1 MLDLEEIYNKTEFAT
16 ILTTGRTGSDYLQ
29 ACLDNVPGI
38 MTFSGHLH
46 FYNFCQEINF
56 SNSEAHNLEK
66 TLDLFIKKY
75 YHLFT
80 EDKIEN
86 KKINLD
92 IEKFKNNFIEVTEKK
107 NLSRQ
112 KFLFAIYLA
121 YHLTLNR
128 NIENIKIMVHHSHH
142 VIETKKFL
150 NDFVNSK
157 LLVTIRDPR
166 ANLKSGIT
174 NWIKY
179 DESKHNQQHYFTYI
193 KRIREDL
200 EFAKK
205 QSNKK
210 FFLKLEEANNIKT
223 KEKLCSFLGVEFN
236 PIIMTATFANKI
248 WVGDKLSRSNTS
260 DGSYNKKAI
269 NNDWENFFTKKDKLI
284 LNLIY
289 TNYKSFGYEINKVN
303 LINIILIFFFIPLPF
318 VFDKKFFTITH
329 FIHKK
334 ISIREKIKNI
344 YFYAKRV
351 LYFYKLLFKFS

>member
-1 MLDLEEIYNKTEFAT
+1 MLYLEKIYNKTEFAT

-29 ACLDNVPGI
+29 ACLDDVPGV

-46 FYNFCQEINF
+46 FYNFCQEINL
-56 SNSEAHNLEK
+56 SNSEVHNLEE

-92 IEKFKNNFIEVTEKK
+92 IGKFKNNFIEITEKK

-112 KFLFAIYLA
+112 KFLFAVYLA

-142 VIETKKFL
+142 VLETKKFL
-150 NDFVNSK
+150 NDFANSK

-210 FFLKLEEANNIKT
+210 FFLKLEEANDIKT
-223 KEKLCSFLGVEFN
+223 KEGLKRSLFEFHN
-236 PIIMTATFANKI
+236 YVNRN
-248 WVGDKLSRSNTS
+248 S
-260 DGSYNKKAI
+260 NKKIEDISILNKYKHVNVSIAFQYFEKRFFRSYIGTRQFNDWI
-269 NNDWENFFTKKDKLI
+269 NNALKEVK
-284 LNLIY
+284 
-289 TNYKSFGYEINKVN
+289 
-303 LINIILIFFFIPLPF
+303 
-318 VFDKKFFTITH
+318 
-329 FIHKK
+329 
-334 ISIREKIKNI
+334 
-344 YFYAKRV
+344 
-351 LYFYKLLFKFS
+351 